1 MRIKKMAPSDFYC
14 TQCGKKGLVC
24 YRVVG
29 QERKS
34 GHLKKLF
41 CIYCGKDQN
50 CVEIKANSTKYSFED
65 FLNEFNNHNFDENG
79 NVHQRFAGLSI
90 HYRGYQKHAV
100 LQQNVEI
107 VSLQFVL
114 FEKAT
119 YVEVG
124 GFEFSLSLEERA
136 IHFCKQL
143 QKNGYFIALNP
154 DVVAKRIKR

>member
-1 MRIKKMAPSDFYC
+1 MAPSDFYC

-79 NVHQRFAGLSI
+79 NRIYEYSEFKTRL
-90 HYRGYQKHAV
+90 
-100 LQQNVEI
+100 NN
-107 VSLQFVL
+107 
-114 FEKAT
+114 EK
-119 YVEVG
+119 YIE
-124 GFEFSLSLEERA
+124 
-136 IHFCKQL
+136 
-143 QKNGYFIALNP
+143 N
-154 DVVAKRIKR
+154 